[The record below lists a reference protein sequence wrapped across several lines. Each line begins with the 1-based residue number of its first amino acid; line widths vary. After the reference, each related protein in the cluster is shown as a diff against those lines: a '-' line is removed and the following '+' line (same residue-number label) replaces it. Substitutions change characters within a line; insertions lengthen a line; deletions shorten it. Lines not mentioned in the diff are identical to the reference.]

1 MRPVNRL
8 RTGPDFFGSVLL
20 LVSTLSLFA
29 ACSGANPIQLPAKM
43 SEKRIGALETNSGDA
58 SQKAEG
64 VDGPRVDGP
73 SDLKQSLDQAESLE
87 VIGQA
92 LLALQSLDEADVGRI
107 SSADLGDAT
116 VQTECRFAALE
127 KNSDAITADS
137 RFNPS
142 GSLFGFSPSQS
153 DISLASCRCLVE
165 KHSRELGIALQ
176 PVSGL

>member
-64 VDGPRVDGP
+64 VDGP
-73 SDLKQSLDQAESLE
+73 SDLQQSLDQAERLE

-107 SSADLGDAT
+107 SSSDLGDAT
-116 VQTECRFAALE
+116 VQTECRFAALK